1 VACRRSGSNPWPA
14 AFRLRLSE
22 RVVLCLPARVVGTAL
37 GIISFGWLNG
47 TLFRRVM
54 LAALQP
60 LNHSVDARTLSDGER
75 RRMALARVGRRR
87 AGVDPGNRSS
97 LRPDRH
103 YPSHDARLPT
113 QPIDWCGCR
122 VIAVPAE
129 GMMRQTR

>member
-1 VACRRSGSNPWPA
+1 MECRRIWQQPLAGG
-14 AFRLRLSE
+14 LSLAIIGK
-22 RVVLCLPARVVGTAL
+22 VVWCLPARAAGTAL

-47 TLFRRVM
+47 TLFPRVM
-54 LAALQP
+54 LVALQP
-60 LNHSVDARTLSDGER
+60 LNHSVEARTLSGGER
-75 RRMALARVGRRR
+75 QRMALARVRRRR